1 MIQNYSDNI
10 KEINIALFF
19 TGTSYSQ
26 SEAFFGGNY
35 TAFPGLNSTPLATRM
50 LAVPKFKSEF
60 DNLIRNYTTGLVN
73 TDIMNPRIDEL
84 MTFLND
90 DVVWD
95 KSLPRLGSFGYDISV
110 PGNLTTADIPF
121 SVGVDGPIPG
131 NLAMGLREWVFNRT
145 NSLYEFF
152 NETAAQNV

>member
-1 MIQNYSDNI
+1 M
-10 KEINIALFF
+10 
-19 TGTSYSQ
+19 
-26 SEAFFGGNY
+26 EAFIGGNY

-90 DVVWD
+90 DVAWD
-95 KSLPRLGSFGYDISV
+95 KTLPRLGSSAYVDSV
-110 PGNLTTADIPF
+110 SQNLNPADFPL
-121 SVGVDGPIPG
+121 SVGVNGPSPIAG
-131 NLAMGLREWVFNRT
+131 FMSVREWVVNRT
-145 NSLYEFF
+145 NNLYEYF
-152 NETAAQNV
+152 NNTAVSNA